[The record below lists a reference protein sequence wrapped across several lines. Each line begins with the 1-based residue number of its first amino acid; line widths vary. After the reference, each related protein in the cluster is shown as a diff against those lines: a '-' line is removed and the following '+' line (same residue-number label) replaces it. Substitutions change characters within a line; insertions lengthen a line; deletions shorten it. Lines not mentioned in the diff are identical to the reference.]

1 MYIHVEQ
8 IEIQVEVKDLLLPS
22 RENGLPETYL
32 GPSSAQPRKLSQQQS
47 ALSCAGHGLGWAGA
61 AIPVL
66 GERKPL
72 GPILILSSTS
82 SGYQSIIYTPQDVIR
97 AKEIIAQINT
107 LKTQVGYYAE
117 RVSRAA
123 RDRSATGL
131 ERTLA
136 ILADK
141 VGGTALLRVGGGS
154 LGFL

>member
-1 MYIHVEQ
+1 MGRGCY
-8 IEIQVEVKDLLLPS
+8 LP
-22 RENGLPETYL
+22 PPT
-32 GPSSAQPRKLSQQQS
+32 PR
-47 ALSCAGHGLGWAGA
+47 AW
-61 AIPVL
+61 
-66 GERKPL
+66 RKPL
-72 GPILILSSTS
+72 EPVLILSSTS

-141 VGGTALLRVGGGS
+141 VRGTALLRVGGDS
-154 LGFL
+154 LGFLEPTFWTPCVYPEPSPQRVTLG